1 MLVMACGDSP
11 EILEPAE
18 PAFDEVAVFVGL
30 GVVSVAIPRPG
41 AEVDALAPVNDVVRT
56 LVRGLEE
63 SSG

>member
-18 PAFDEVAVFVGL
+18 PAFDEVAVFLGL
-30 GVVSVAIPRPG
+30 GVVSVAIPRRG
-41 AEVDALAPVNDVVRT
+41 AEVDVVRT